1 MFRSIEIESAIANSR
16 SQTNQNMY
24 IMGNGASLRADI
36 GFLSAPIVSVQSTQ
50 PRDLTISSGH
60 EMDIHTDKY
69 DIHIDASGNVSV
81 DTKVVNSK
89 AGGVYDV

>member
-24 IMGNGASLRADI
+24 IMGNGASLCAD

-50 PRDLTISSGH
+50 PRDLTINSGH

-81 DTKVVNSK
+81 DTKVVR
-89 AGGVYDV
+89 

>member
-24 IMGNGASLRADI
+24 IMGNGASLCAD
-36 GFLSAPIVSVQSTQ
+36 GFLSASIVSVQSTQ

-89 AGGVYDV
+89 AGDVYDV